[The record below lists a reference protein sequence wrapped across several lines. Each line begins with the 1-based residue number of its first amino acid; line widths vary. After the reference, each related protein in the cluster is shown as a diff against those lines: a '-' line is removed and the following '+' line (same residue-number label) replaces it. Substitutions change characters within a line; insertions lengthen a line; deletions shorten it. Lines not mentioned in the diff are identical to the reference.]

1 MGSSILWHPPLQPT
15 LICLFFFKNPSF
27 HTLNTKVFYIYICTM
42 YVLYGKVTQ
51 AKRWQ
56 KCQTFGILSWVCFIL
71 FTQWSITLPIRKSH
85 QLTQRVHLLFVP
97 FFFVFPSGICAMWII
112 VPTQLVLQMSSKSI
126 LHQDLTWIF
135 SDELVGPL
143 LGL

>member
-15 LICLFFFKNPSF
+15 LICLFFFKNQSF

-85 QLTQRVHLLFVP
+85 QLTQRVHLLFVL
-97 FFFVFPSGICAMWII
+97 FSLFSHLGFVLCGLLWCASSTGLTDVKQINITSG
-112 VPTQLVLQMSSKSI
+112 L
-126 LHQDLTWIF
+126 DLNF
-135 SDELVGPL
+135 
-143 LGL
+143 